1 MLGYASAHRLHQYV
15 AKIKMIEEEIY
26 QKAGQVVGFQGM
38 TVNERLFA
46 SGLLNTFD
54 NAKKKDKALAEL
66 VLMALKV
73 DRQSIDKILK

>member
-1 MLGYASAHRLHQYV
+1 
-15 AKIKMIEEEIY
+15 MIEEEIY
-26 QKAGQVVGFQGM
+26 QKAGQVVGLQGM